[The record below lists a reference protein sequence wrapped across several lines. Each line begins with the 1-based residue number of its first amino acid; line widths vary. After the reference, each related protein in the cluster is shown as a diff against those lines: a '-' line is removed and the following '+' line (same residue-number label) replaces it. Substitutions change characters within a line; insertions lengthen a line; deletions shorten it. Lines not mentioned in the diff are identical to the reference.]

1 MNIGQ
6 ESLELHKKLKGKITI
21 IPKIKIK
28 NAHDLSLVYTPGV
41 ASVSQHLANNKD
53 QLAKYTIKNNAVAV
67 ISDGSAVLGLG
78 NIGPEGALPVMEGK
92 CLIFKNFANID
103 AFPIVLSTQDPDEII
118 KTIVAIAPS
127 FGGINLEDIAAPKCF
142 YIEES
147 LKKRLNIPVVH
158 DDQWGTAAVVLAG
171 LINSLKI
178 VKKKID
184 QVKIVVSGAGA
195 AGTSIVRIL
204 KAYGG
209 KNIIV
214 CDRRGIIYQDRLK
227 NSLEKESLAKITNPN
242 QEKGDLSF
250 ALKKADVLIGVS
262 SANLV
267 TAAMATSM
275 NKRAIIFAMANPDPE
290 ITPEIAKKAGVYIY
304 ASGRSDIP
312 NQVNNALVFP
322 GIFRGALDN
331 KVKKIVLRMFI
342 QAAQN
347 LATLIKYPTPEKII
361 PSIFDKGVVKTVA
374 RAITV
379 LS

>member
-184 QVKIVVSGAGA
+184 QVKIVVSGGRC
-195 AGTSIVRIL
+195 GWYFHRQDI
-204 KAYGG
+204 K
-209 KNIIV
+209 
-214 CDRRGIIYQDRLK
+214 GIWWKKYY
-227 NSLEKESLAKITNPN
+227 SLRSARDYLSGQIKELA
-242 QEKGDLSF
+242 
-250 ALKKADVLIGVS
+250 
-262 SANLV
+262 
-267 TAAMATSM
+267 
-275 NKRAIIFAMANPDPE
+275 
-290 ITPEIAKKAGVYIY
+290 
-304 ASGRSDIP
+304 
-312 NQVNNALVFP
+312 
-322 GIFRGALDN
+322 
-331 KVKKIVLRMFI
+331 
-342 QAAQN
+342 
-347 LATLIKYPTPEKII
+347 
-361 PSIFDKGVVKTVA
+361 
-374 RAITV
+374 
-379 LS
+379 